1 MHPRHA
7 PVHWTGV
14 RAGTFAGSNE
24 LQAEGLQHIKND
36 TNDAKKPFLIKHT
49 QHCNKMYLAV
59 SITRLPVSFFQ
70 NLTFKYSNESNSSEC
85 QWLAWQRAGQVR
97 PVSASCRRK
106 AADPW
111 RVRPARG
118 SIPINSAPSR

>member
-1 MHPRHA
+1 
-7 PVHWTGV
+7 
-14 RAGTFAGSNE
+14 
-24 LQAEGLQHIKND
+24 
-36 TNDAKKPFLIKHT
+36 
-49 QHCNKMYLAV
+49 MYLAV

-85 QWLAWQRAGQVR
+85 PWLAWQRDSPVR

-111 RVRPARG
+111 RVCPARG
-118 SIPINSAPSR
+118 AIPINSAPS

>member
-1 MHPRHA
+1 
-7 PVHWTGV
+7 
-14 RAGTFAGSNE
+14 
-24 LQAEGLQHIKND
+24 
-36 TNDAKKPFLIKHT
+36 
-49 QHCNKMYLAV
+49 MYPAV
-59 SITRLPVSFFQ
+59 SMTRLPVSFFQ

-85 QWLAWQRAGQVR
+85 PWLAWQRVGPVR

-118 SIPINSAPSR
+118 SIPINSAPPR